1 MTVPVETSNHQ
12 SWRVQEKATSNT
24 AESEMNPAVYP
35 FGFRE
40 YDARWRYPEQ
50 INLLGLQC
58 LGAGFGTQLA
68 RMGNTRPRVV
78 VGHDYRSYSAAVKHA
93 VTLGLLSAGCQ
104 VEDIGLAVTPMA
116 YFAQQH
122 FDKCAGAMVTA
133 SHNENGWT
141 GLKVSDRPPI
151 THGPKEMAA
160 LKEIVLSG
168 EYVAGPGTYN
178 YRPEVRDLYMDSLST
193 GFRLKKPLRVVVATG
208 NGTMGAFAPDVLA
221 RVGCDVLP
229 LDTNLDW
236 TFPRY
241 NPNPEDLEA
250 LHALVAEVRRQKA
263 DLGLAFDGDGD
274 RVGVVDDAGEEI
286 FSDKIGL
293 LIARQLSNEYP
304 GSKFVADVK
313 STGLFQED
321 PVLTANRS
329 AVEYWI
335 TGHSYLK
342 RRIHET
348 GALAGFEK
356 SGHFF
361 FAPPVGRGYD
371 DALVS
376 AIRVLKMLDEA
387 GQPLSKLRETLRHTW
402 QSPTMA
408 PYCDEMYKYQVV
420 KDITDSYAKAK
431 ASGETICGLPIADL
445 VTVNGVRVTLNDGT
459 WGLVRASSNKPSLV
473 VVTESPVSEA
483 LMRCMF
489 EDIDRRLQATGHVGE
504 YDQKI

>member
-1 MTVPVETSNHQ
+1 M
-12 SWRVQEKATSNT
+12 
-24 AESEMNPAVYP
+24 
-35 FGFRE
+35 
-40 YDARWRYPEQ
+40 
-50 INLLGLQC
+50 I
-58 LGAGFGTQLA
+58 
-68 RMGNTRPRVV
+68 
-78 VGHDYRSYSAAVKHA
+78 
-93 VTLGLLSAGCQ
+93 
-104 VEDIGLAVTPMA
+104 
-116 YFAQQH
+116 
-122 FDKCAGAMVTA
+122 TA

-151 THGPKEMAA
+151 THGPKEMTE
-160 LKEIVLSG
+160 LKDIVLSG
-168 EYVAGPGTYN
+168 QYAAGSGTYR
-178 YRPEVRDLYMDSLST
+178 YRPEVRDLYIRSLAAD
-193 GFRLKKPLRVVVATG
+193 FRLKKPLRVVVATG
-208 NGTMGAFAPDVLA
+208 NGTMGAFAPQVLEGI
-221 RVGCDVLP
+221 GCEVLP
-229 LDTNLDW
+229 LDTELDW

-293 LIARQLSNEYP
+293 LIARRLSVEHP
-304 GSKFVADVK
+304 GSKFVVDVK
-313 STGLFQED
+313 STGLFQAD
-321 PVLTANRS
+321 PVLAANRCS
-329 AVEYWI
+329 VEYWI

-376 AIRVLKMLDEA
+376 AIHVLRMLDAA
-387 GQPLSKLRETLRHTW
+387 GEPLSRLRAKLRHTW

-408 PYCDEMYKYQVV
+408 PYCEEAQKYQVV
-420 KDITDSYAKAK
+420 RDITEAYTSARSQAEK
-431 ASGETICGLPIADL
+431 ICGLDISDL
-445 VTVNGVRVTLNDGT
+445 VTVNGVRVTLSDGT

-473 VVTESPVSEA
+473 VVTESPTSEA
-483 LMRCMF
+483 LMRGMF
-489 EDIDRRLQATGHVGE
+489 ADIDRRLQATGHVGE

>member
-1 MTVPVETSNHQ
+1 VPADTTNRQ
-12 SWRVQEKATSNT
+12 IWRVLEKSTPNT
-24 AESEMNPAVYP
+24 AESELNPSVYP

-68 RMGNTRPRVV
+68 KMGHARPRVV

-93 VTLGLLSAGCQ
+93 VTIGLLSAGCE

-122 FDKCAGAMVTA
+122 LGNCAGAMTTA

-141 GLKVSDRPPI
+141 GLKVSDHPPV
-151 THGPKEMAA
+151 THGPKEMAE
-160 LKEIVLSG
+160 LKQIVLAG
-168 EYVAGPGTYN
+168 EYVTGAGTYR
-178 YRPEVRDLYMDSLST
+178 YRPEVRDVYLKSVGGD
-193 GFRLKKPLRVVVATG
+193 FRLKKPLRVVVATG
-208 NGTMGAFAPDVLA
+208 NGTMGAFAPQVME
-221 RVGCDVLP
+221 RVGCTVLP
-229 LDTNLDW
+229 LDTTLDW

-250 LHALVAEVRRQKA
+250 LHALVAEVRKQKA

-274 RVGVVDDAGEEI
+274 RVGVVDDQGEEI

-293 LIARQLSNEYP
+293 LIARQLSGEYP
-304 GSKFVADVK
+304 GSRFVVDVK
-313 STGLFQED
+313 STGLFQDD
-321 PVLTANRS
+321 PVLTKNGS
-329 AVEYWI
+329 SVEYWM

-342 RRIHET
+342 RRLNET

-361 FAPPVGRGYD
+361 FAPPVGGGYD
-371 DALVS
+371 DGLVS
-376 AIRVLKMLDEA
+376 AVRVLRLLDDA
-387 GQPLSKLRETLRHTW
+387 GQPLSKLRASLRHTW
-402 QSPTMA
+402 QSPTMG
-408 PYCDEMYKYQVV
+408 PYCDETHKYQVV
-420 KDITDSYAKAK
+420 KDITEEYGTAKAQGQK
-431 ASGETICGLPIADL
+431 ICDLPIADL
-445 VTVNGVRVTLNDGT
+445 VTVNGVRVTLTDGT

-473 VVTESPVSEA
+473 VVTESPTSEA
-483 LMRCMF
+483 MMRGMF
-489 EDIDRRLQATGHVGE
+489 ADIDRRLQATGHVGE